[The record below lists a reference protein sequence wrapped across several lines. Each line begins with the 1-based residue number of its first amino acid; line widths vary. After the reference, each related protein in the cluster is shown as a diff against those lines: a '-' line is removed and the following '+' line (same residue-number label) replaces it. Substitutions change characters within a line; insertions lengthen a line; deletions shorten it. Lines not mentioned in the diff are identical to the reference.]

1 MRSPISMLV
10 TLFALLATPLAAQR
24 RVPKDLSGTRGFDYM
39 SATVRNHTQH
49 WLHYN
54 PEETKRDL
62 DYAARL
68 GLNQV
73 RVFMPMVAWQTDK
86 EAFRKNIRDFMDAAE
101 AHGMGVMPTMQYPRG
116 MERDTAEW
124 SQAKEFVTDLIAT
137 IGKHPA
143 LAIWDVENEPD
154 CCSLPP
160 TEVNRMRMAHAVYMA
175 RMFHQ
180 LDPVTP
186 VTIGAAFS
194 PNMMEMGDA
203 VDVLSFHNY
212 LPTRAAIRADI
223 QNAKAYADRV
233 GKPLVN
239 TEIGAPGRAN
249 PYDIAIEEHM
259 KAHVGWYIW
268 ELMVTP
274 NWGKVQGVFYPDGTV
289 RDPTVVAA
297 LLGIFRNRDP
307 HALLIV
313 PDNEG
318 FVTRAVEA
326 NRAWLKSSD
335 ATWEKGLDLAEV
347 SANLLESNQLVA
359 LIKPPTMR
367 VEVLRQGK
375 RDMAALRAILEE
387 FTSDL
392 EPWRLPPRSR
402 R

>member
-1 MRSPISMLV
+1 MRAPASMIV
-10 TLFALLATPLAAQR
+10 MLFALLATPLAAQR

-39 SATVRNHTQH
+39 SAETSNHTEY
-49 WLHYN
+49 WLHYS
-54 PEETKRDL
+54 PEETRRDL

-68 GLNQV
+68 RLNQV
-73 RVFMPMVAWQTDK
+73 RIFMTLAAWQADK
-86 EAFRKNIRDFMDAAE
+86 EAFKKNIRDFMDAAQ
-101 AHGMGVMPTMQYPRG
+101 ARGMGVMPTIQYGRG
-116 MERDTAEW
+116 MEMDRDAW
-124 SQAKEFVTDLIAT
+124 PQAKPFVEDLIAT

-160 TEVNRMRMAHAVYMA
+160 NDRNHTRMAHAVYMA
-175 RMFHQ
+175 RMFHE

-194 PNMMEMGDA
+194 DNMIEMGDA

-212 LPTRAAIRADI
+212 LSTRAAIRADI
-223 QNAKAYADRV
+223 QKAKAYATRV

-259 KAHVGWYIW
+259 KAGVGWYIW
-268 ELMVTP
+268 ELMVTG

-289 RDPTVVAA
+289 RDPTVAAA

-307 HALLIV
+307 NALLIV

-326 NRAWLKSSD
+326 NRAWLKNPD

-367 VEVLRQGK
+367 VDVMRQGPP
-375 RDMAALRAILEE
+375 DMAALRAILEE

-392 EPWRLPPRSR
+392 EPWRLPRSHE
-402 R
+402 